1 MVQDF
6 SGRIT
11 ANLAGVERE
20 LESEVESEDMTDMLQ
35 SCDKTSVDR
44 ELPLMDEQRKWR
56 LEMDSSLLQKG
67 EPWKRRLQAIQDNGK
82 SVVHVWQAIA
92 TMNAISRALLAYTAV
107 SGKPHLRKIPDMD
120 SAAALWIKL
129 MHGDVYAFK
138 ETAMAVFKTEQL
150 FYPFLIIAFCVS
162 VLLLF
167 VWIET
172 SNEYHGF
179 DCHLD
184 PTSGWK
190 DPICGKRGTERS
202 QRKAVT
208 GTQYRPVVLKYE
220 QILIMLVILICTFF
234 MAVLCIYWNDRW
246 LTFGLSLK
254 VFAPYLHLSCITMM
268 VLLSYPVAFYLVTL
282 EQEAA
287 QVAIGL
293 PFFFILLCLCVVPWG
308 YYSPCL
314 VEKNKLGPK
323 PDLFGHRGAP
333 MLAPENTIMSFEK
346 AVENRAFGLETDI
359 YISIDGVPFLMHDH
373 DLRRTTNIMEVMPN
387 SSRIQ
392 SSFFYWSFLS
402 TLNAGKWF
410 VDSWRQ
416 PFHNMKPLSE
426 ADKEKARKQMIPK
439 LSDLLK
445 IAKQAKKYVIFDLN
459 GPPPKHPFRNT
470 YVRHVVKVI
479 LDTKIEQHLIYWLP
493 GFDRDYVK
501 QKAPGFQQVGR
512 LSPIEE
518 LRRENI
524 SIINVDYK
532 RLFHNGLRDYKAADI
547 TINLYIVNKPWVFSL
562 AWCSRI
568 HSVTTDN
575 IELLRQIDYPY
586 YFMSPG
592 ELLKN
597 RDICDFGDVSFSL
610 LSHRSYCELGNVPL
624 TKASHMA
631 KSRLKVDEGRNSKVT

>member
-1 MVQDF
+1 M
-6 SGRIT
+6 
-11 ANLAGVERE
+11 EK
-20 LESEVESEDMTDMLQ
+20 ED
-35 SCDKTSVDR
+35 
-44 ELPLMDEQRKWR
+44 
-56 LEMDSSLLQKG
+56 
-67 EPWKRRLQAIQDNGK
+67 
-82 SVVHVWQAIA
+82 
-92 TMNAISRALLAYTAV
+92 
-107 SGKPHLRKIPDMD
+107 
-120 SAAALWIKL
+120 
-129 MHGDVYAFK
+129 
-138 ETAMAVFKTEQL
+138 
-150 FYPFLIIAFCVS
+150 
-162 VLLLF
+162 
-167 VWIET
+167 T
-172 SNEYHGF
+172 SNTRQWKKCGPCMAGNCNHECYITCIIGLYSCHWEATPEENSRHGF
-179 DCHLD
+179 CCCSLIL
-184 PTSGWK
+184 GFLLVWE
-190 DPICGKRGTERS
+190 G
-202 QRKAVT
+202 
-208 GTQYRPVVLKYE
+208 YE
-220 QILIMLVILICTFF
+220 LYLHWNHKILIVLVILICTFF

-282 EQEAA
+282 EQEAIFRRDKITHHKRKRSKIFSRLTKLRAA

-410 VDSWRQ
+410 VDSW
-416 PFHNMKPLSE
+416 
-426 ADKEKARKQMIPK
+426 
-439 LSDLLK
+439 
-445 IAKQAKKYVIFDLN
+445 
-459 GPPPKHPFRNT
+459 
-470 YVRHVVKVI
+470 
-479 LDTKIEQHLIYWLP
+479 IYWLP

-512 LSPIEE
+512 LSPVEE

-586 YFMSPG
+586 YFMVPSYYRIMWLFLDILTVVFIFAIFCFHWWRENQIEKVFESSSSYTDTESISLKRRKSEKAETFSMTVEPLPQAGESPQTPVAPAP
-592 ELLKN
+592 
-597 RDICDFGDVSFSL
+597 D
-610 LSHRSYCELGNVPL
+610 L
-624 TKASHMA
+624 TRA
-631 KSRLKVDEGRNSKVT
+631 

>member
-1 MVQDF
+1 
-6 SGRIT
+6 
-11 ANLAGVERE
+11 
-20 LESEVESEDMTDMLQ
+20 MLYHVHYWLIQ
-35 SCDKTSVDR
+35 
-44 ELPLMDEQRKWR
+44 L
-56 LEMDSSLLQKG
+56 SLG
-67 EPWKRRLQAIQDNGK
+67 SHTRGK
-82 SVVHVWQAIA
+82 FQ
-92 TMNAISRALLAYTAV
+92 T
-107 SGKPHLRKIPDMD
+107 
-120 SAAALWIKL
+120 WIL
-129 MHGDVYAFK
+129 
-138 ETAMAVFKTEQL
+138 
-150 FYPFLIIAFCVS
+150 
-162 VLLLF
+162 LLLF
-167 VWIET
+167 VTGYWYFWSLLLLSLFGILFAYT
-172 SNEYHGF
+172 SLLVILGF
-179 DCHLD
+179 LLVWE
-184 PTSGWK
+184 G
-190 DPICGKRGTERS
+190 
-202 QRKAVT
+202 
-208 GTQYRPVVLKYE
+208 YE
-220 QILIMLVILICTFF
+220 LYLHWNHKILIVLVILICTFF

-282 EQEAA
+282 EQEAIFRRDKITHHKRKRSKIFSRLTKLRAA

-512 LSPIEE
+512 LSPVEE

-586 YFMSPG
+586 YFMVPSYYRIMWLFLDILTVVFIFAIFCFHWWRENQIEKVFESSSSYTDTESISLKRRKSEKAETFSMTVEPLPQAGESPQTPVAPAP
-592 ELLKN
+592 
-597 RDICDFGDVSFSL
+597 D
-610 LSHRSYCELGNVPL
+610 L
-624 TKASHMA
+624 TRA
-631 KSRLKVDEGRNSKVT
+631 